1 MTCRH
6 AWLEVGHVGSVA
18 ITVECEC
25 GATAVVDRHGA
36 FLTGPFS
43 QLSMLVTVG
52 AQLVLFELEAAS

>member
-6 AWLEVGHVGSVA
+6 AWLEVGHIGSVA

-36 FLTGPFS
+36 LLTGPFT
-43 QLSMLVTVG
+43 QLSMLAPAGVQG
-52 AQLVLFELEAAS
+52 VLFEFEAV